1 MLLCAP
7 TDMPKIVKVPV
18 LVAILTVTLAVSPAQ
33 ACACGTSD
41 WSNLSDQEIVSTVNR
56 LEDELRMKAGQRR
69 ELPPPPPGYRYDAS
83 FKLVPLSR

>member
-7 TDMPKIVKVPV
+7 TDMAKIVKVLV
-18 LVAILTVTLAVSPAQ
+18 LVAILTLTLAVSPAQ

-56 LEDELRMKAGQRR
+56 LEDELRIKAGQRK
-69 ELPPPPPGYRYDAS
+69 ELPPPPPGYRYVANY
-83 FKLVPLSR
+83 KLVPR